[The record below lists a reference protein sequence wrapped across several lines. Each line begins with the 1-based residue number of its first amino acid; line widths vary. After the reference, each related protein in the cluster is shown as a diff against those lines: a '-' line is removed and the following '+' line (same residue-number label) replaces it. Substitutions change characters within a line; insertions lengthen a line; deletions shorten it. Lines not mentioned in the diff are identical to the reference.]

1 MWIVWYAA
9 TLGSLSAF
17 GSLSA
22 LVLLPFPTPTEIE
35 GERQPDVHGM

>member
-9 TLGSLSAF
+9 TIGSLSDF

-22 LVLLPFPTPTEIE
+22 LGFLPIQTIE
-35 GERQPDVHGM
+35 GERQPNIDEM